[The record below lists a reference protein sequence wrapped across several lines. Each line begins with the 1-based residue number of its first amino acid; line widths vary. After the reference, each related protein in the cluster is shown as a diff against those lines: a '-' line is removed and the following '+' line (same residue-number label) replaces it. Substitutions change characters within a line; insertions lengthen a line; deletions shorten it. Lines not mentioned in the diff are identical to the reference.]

1 VYVAYPPGP
10 LVRPDRDRRAPRPG
24 QRMPDIT
31 VRAGDRA
38 STLHRVLRGG
48 RHVLVVPPAGSASV
62 VADATF
68 GRYRAEVDVVTADC
82 AEMHFLQNDGTAPVV
97 LVRPDGYVAARG
109 RLDSTHAI
117 IWYLRDLF
125 RESPVRRQ
133 PAPPAPAAAGGAVLS
148 RTTRVVAS
156 ST

>member
-10 LVRPDRDRRAPRPG
+10 LVRPDRDRRGPRPG
-24 QRMPDIT
+24 QRVPDIA
-31 VRAGDRA
+31 VRAGDQA

-48 RHVLVVPPAGSASV
+48 RHVLIVAPAGSASV
-62 VADATF
+62 VADATLE
-68 GRYRAEVDVVTADC
+68 RYRAEVDVVTADS
-82 AEMHFLQNDGTAPVV
+82 AEMHFSQNDGTAPVV

-109 RLDSTHAI
+109 RLDSMHAI

-125 RESPVRRQ
+125 GESPVRRQ
-133 PAPPAPAAAGGAVLS
+133 PSPAAAAGGAVLS

>member
-1 VYVAYPPGP
+1 MYVAYPPGP

-24 QRMPDIT
+24 QRMPDIM

-62 VADATF
+62 VADAMF
-68 GRYRAEVDVVTADC
+68 GRYRAEVDVVTANS
-82 AEMHFLQNDGTAPVV
+82 AEMPFLQNDGTAPVV

-109 RLDSTHAI
+109 RLDSMHMI

-125 RESPVRRQ
+125 GESPVQRQ
-133 PAPPAPAAAGGAVLS
+133 PAPPAAAGGVVRDSTAPPAAAGGAG
-148 RTTRVVAS
+148 
-156 ST
+156 